1 MSASYRICVHCIM
14 DTSDPAIVFDDSGEC
29 HYCKS
34 YQRVVI
40 APRKDPAT
48 LKLELE
54 QRVEQIKR
62 DGKGR
67 DFDCVAG
74 VSGGVDST
82 YVLLLAK
89 RYGLRP
95 LAVHLD
101 NGWDSEIAVGNI
113 HRALE
118 KLGVELVTTVLDWE
132 EFRDLQVSFLKA
144 STPDAEIPSDHAIAA
159 TVFQT
164 AWKHDIR
171 HLAMGHNFATELIM
185 PKAWSQG
192 HYDWRY
198 ISSIQKQFGTRPL
211 RDFPHLALPEYVR
224 CRFYQAKRTLNVLD
238 YVDFSRAHAIEE
250 LQREL
255 GWRDYGGKH
264 HESVYTRFYQAHILP
279 TKFGY
284 DKRRA
289 HLSNMI
295 LAGRITRAAALE
307 EISRSPYS
315 SKELEAEDRT
325 YVIKKLGLTEGEF
338 DAIMKAPPKRYEDYP
353 NMQSTP
359 WYRAARRAV
368 RTARRVA
375 GRA

>member
-1 MSASYRICVHCIM
+1 M
-14 DTSDPAIVFDDSGEC
+14 DTSDPAIVFDAAGEC

-40 APRKDPAT
+40 GPRKSPET

-62 DGKGR
+62 DGRGR
-67 DFDCVAG
+67 DYDCVAG

-101 NGWDSEIAVGNI
+101 NGWNSEVAVGNI

-159 TVFQT
+159 TVFKT
-164 AWKHDIR
+164 AWKHGVR

-192 HYDWRY
+192 HYDWHY
-198 ISSIQKQFGTRPL
+198 ISSVHKRFGARPL
-211 RDFPHLALPEYVR
+211 SDFPHLALPEYVR
-224 CRFYQAKRTLNVLD
+224 CRFWQARRTLNVLD
-238 YVDFSRAHAIEE
+238 YVDFSRSQAIEE

-279 TKFGY
+279 KKFGY

-295 LAGRITRAAALE
+295 LAGRISREAAIE
-307 EISRSPYS
+307 ELSKSPYPS
-315 SKELEAEDRT
+315 PQLEAEDRA
-325 YVIKKLGLTEGEF
+325 YVIKKLGLSEAEF
-338 DAIMKAPPKRYEDYP
+338 EAIMKAPPMRYEDFP

-359 WYRAARRAV
+359 WYRAARRVV
-368 RTARRVA
+368 RAGRRVL
-375 GRA
+375 GRS